1 MLALTVS
8 SAIGYNSLAVIAAK
22 QKEVF
27 SVAALENVTA
37 TITTKGNKY
46 YVVVTYYLDG
56 KRKQKWEATGLS
68 VSGNN
73 KRNVEARRKELIKEY
88 ERRSIVVDHHLF
100 FHDFMKQWLEKTK
113 STISDG
119 TYYEYRK
126 IVHNCIAPYFEK
138 HKILLCELKPFHI
151 QEFYDFKM
159 QFDHVS
165 PNTVH
170 HYHANV
176 HKALDYAV
184 KMERI
189 FSNPADKVELPKKAR
204 HTANFYSAEELK
216 IVLEKARGTQ
226 IEPVVKLA
234 AWFGLRRG
242 EIIGLRWSSIDFLN
256 NILAITGTIKDK
268 GNSGSKIKNMYYEP
282 TAKTAASLRAFP
294 MSAEVRSYLLELR
307 AQQAAYKAA
316 EGYNHDWDDFVCVRP
331 NGDLIPPEYVTRA
344 FPKLCEECGLRR
356 LKLHELRHTNISLLL
371 AEGASMKELQEWAGH
386 SSYAT
391 TANTY
396 SHIQAQSKNR
406 LMDAIGTLLKE

>member
-1 MLALTVS
+1 M
-8 SAIGYNSLAVIAAK
+8 
-22 QKEVF
+22 
-27 SVAALENVTA
+27 AALENITA

-46 YVVVTYYLDG
+46 YVVVTYYLNG
-56 KRKQKWEATGLS
+56 KRQQKWESTGLS

-88 ERRSIVVDHHLF
+88 ERRSILVDHRLY
-100 FHDFMKQWLEKTK
+100 FHDFMKQWLEKAK
-113 STISDG
+113 STISSS

-126 IVHNCIAPYFEK
+126 IVYNGIVPYFEQ
-138 HKILLCELKPFHI
+138 HSISLHDLKPYHI

-159 QFDHVS
+159 QSDHVS
-165 PNTVH
+165 AATIH
-170 HYHANV
+170 HYHANI
-176 HKALDYAV
+176 HKALAYAV

-189 FSNPADKVELPKKAR
+189 ASNPADKVELPKKTK
-204 HTANFYSAEELK
+204 HIANYYSAEELK
-216 IVLEKARGTQ
+216 LVMDKAKGTQ
-226 IEPVVKLA
+226 IEPVVRLA

-242 EIIGLRWSSIDFLN
+242 EIIGLRWSSIDFASNVLSV
-256 NILAITGTIKDK
+256 TGTVKDK
-268 GNSGSKIKNMYYEP
+268 GAYGSKKKNMYYEP
-282 TAKTAASLRAFP
+282 SAKTASSIRSFP
-294 MSAEVRSYLLELR
+294 MSEEVSSYLLRLK
-307 AQQAAYKAA
+307 AQQAAQKVT

-406 LMDAIGTLLKE
+406 LMDTIGTLLKE